1 MQKAVSGMRSGFE
14 PLFAAFAPIFPSAL
28 LNFLS
33 DFKGALFLYDEFS
46 DCFQLVFREILA
58 LIGRPW
64 LPRTISALFYFW
76 R

>member
-14 PLFAAFAPIFPSAL
+14 PLFAAFSPIFPSAL

-58 LIGRPW
+58 PSCRSFRYSYRPA
-64 LPRTISALFYFW
+64 PFFIS
-76 R
+76 